1 MLKKSIFQAALTAS
15 LLFLGAVPLKAQ
27 FAVCNQ
33 SFDVINVAI
42 GHEVRGQIRT
52 RGWWKIGPNQ
62 CASTI
67 RDPLTTPVIYVF
79 AQDVFGKELLNG
91 AFPLCVRPRR
101 FSEDIQTDCLV
112 RGFLEADFI
121 EVDTQGTERWT
132 LFVSAQPE

>member
-1 MLKKSIFQAALTAS
+1 MLNYNLFKAVLTALALTVC
-15 LLFLGAVPLKAQ
+15 AVPAKAQ

-62 CASTI
+62 CSNAI
-67 RDPLTTPVIYVF
+67 RDALTTPRVYVF

-91 AFPLCVRPRR
+91 SFPLCVRPNR

-112 RGFLEADFI
+112 RGFLEADFL